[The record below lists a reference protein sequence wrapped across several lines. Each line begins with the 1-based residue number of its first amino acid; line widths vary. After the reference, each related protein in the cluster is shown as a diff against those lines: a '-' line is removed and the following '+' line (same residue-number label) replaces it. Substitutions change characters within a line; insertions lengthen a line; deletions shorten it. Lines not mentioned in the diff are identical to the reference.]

1 MAATPASPNRIANL
15 QFAPGATN
23 TDTGITAFATG
34 GQTNAT
40 LVTAQFNK
48 VATVASGNDS
58 VKLPAISAVPNTL
71 GSIVNSVPVILRN
84 AGANSMQV
92 FGSGTDTINDV
103 ATATGVAVGAGKTAI
118 FYPHTLAS
126 GVGNWYMVLSA

>member
-1 MAATPASPNRIANL
+1 MAATPASPSKIGSLTYPTMAS
-15 QFAPGATN
+15 N
-23 TDTGITAFATG
+23 TDTGITALAGG

-40 LVTAQFNK
+40 LLTAQFNK

-58 VKLPAISAVPNTL
+58 VKLPQISAVPNTL
-71 GSIVNSVPVILRN
+71 GAVGSSVIVRN
-84 AGANSMQV
+84 AAANSLQV

-118 FYPHTLAS
+118 FICHSWNGT
-126 GVGNWYMVLSA
+126 VGNWYMVLSA